1 MTDQAHKLI
10 IIGSGPAGLTAAIY
24 AARAGLSP
32 LVVTGYEPGG
42 QLTLTT
48 EVEDFPGFPDGLQGP
63 ELMERMR
70 RQAERFNTV
79 FMNDAV
85 RAVDFKRR
93 PFTVW
98 VGEQELKTSSVIVA
112 TGASA
117 RWLGLPSEQRLI
129 GHGVSSCAVCDGYF
143 FKNKNVVVVGGGDSA
158 LREALY
164 LSKLANRVTIIHR
177 RESFRAQQILEERA
191 RANPKV
197 SWCVPM
203 LVVEILGENI
213 VSGVRLKHAKTDEI
227 KTMDCQGV
235 FVAIGH
241 KPNTE
246 PFQGQLELDKSGY
259 VVSMDGVSTS
269 VDGVFVAGDV
279 EDQKYR
285 QAVTAAGAGC
295 AAAMEAE
302 EYLESLT
309 LLAK

>member
-32 LVVTGYEPGG
+32 LVIAGYEPGG

-48 EVEDFPGFPDGLQGP
+48 EVEDFPGFPDGIQGP

-70 RQAERFNTV
+70 RQAERFDTV

-85 RAVDFKRR
+85 RTVDFKNR

-98 VGEQELKTSSVIVA
+98 AGEQALKTRSVIVA

-117 RWLGLPSEQRLI
+117 RWLGLPSEKRLI

-143 FKNKNVVVVGGGDSA
+143 FRNKEVVVVGGGDTA
-158 LREALY
+158 FREALY
-164 LSKLANRVTIIHR
+164 LAKLASRVTIIHR
-177 RESFRAQQILEERA
+177 RESFRAQQILQERA
-191 RANPKV
+191 RKDPKI

-203 LVVEILGENI
+203 WVVEILGENI
-213 VSGVRLKHAKTDEI
+213 VAGVRLKNMKTGEI
-227 KTMDCQGV
+227 KNVDCQGV

-246 PFQGQLELDKSGY
+246 PFQGQLELDDGGY
-259 VVSMDGVSTS
+259 IVSRDGVGTS
-269 VDGVFVAGDV
+269 VAGVFVAGDV

-302 EYLESLT
+302 EYMESL
-309 LLAK
+309 